1 MFLNK
6 HHRKIAVLESLNRA
20 EDLQRDSNTSV
31 FVWILRNFYEH
42 FFYRTPPLADSAVIK
57 IRIIT
62 GWNFGYLYFL
72 SNIPAVYPQR
82 LIPSGF
88 PCFQIKFTRMNV
100 SGVHVGVF
108 VIKLLLRFTTFNYKN
123 NLKTISVTLR
133 LVLRTSNAV
142 SELECSA
149 AYERDV

>member
-1 MFLNK
+1 M
-6 HHRKIAVLESLNRA
+6 
-20 EDLQRDSNTSV
+20 
-31 FVWILRNFYEH
+31 
-42 FFYRTPPLADSAVIK
+42 
-57 IRIIT
+57 
-62 GWNFGYLYFL
+62 

-100 SGVHVGVF
+100 SGVHIGVF

-142 SELECSA
+142 SELECSV